1 MAIEPC
7 APYRVQPHHTTPMFK
22 PLPLLFVCITSSI
35 FGQGPAVTS
44 WIINPGS
51 DTGYNGILSNVL
63 EVNYTAT
70 DAYVSCTCV
79 PGYDIGPW
87 AGNPNTP
94 ANQDFTFKITRTPQQ
109 NTGTLVNTGL
119 GHIGVWRNGVS
130 IFNAKDGMSYNDQGV
145 WNRDALVFEGSSFD
159 ACLGHPAG
167 NGEYHHHVSP
177 NCLYV
182 HTNDEVHS
190 DLIGFAFD
198 GFPVYG
204 AFGSANTDG
213 TGGPARMRS
222 GYRLRA
228 ITERTSL
235 PNGTVLTAGQY
246 GPAIGGQYP
255 LGAFIE
261 DYEFVEGSGDL
272 DAHNGRFCIT
282 PDHPD
287 GTYAYFVTL
296 TEQLDPAYPYT
307 IGPTYYGTVQ
317 SGNTGPQSG
326 HNTVPGNAMLYDPS
340 TGVDSP
346 LPALGIEIFPVPSNG
361 EVNIRAN
368 GDEIIS
374 LDVVDVQ
381 GRSVRSQRVSG
392 RVATVP
398 LDQLATGPYSLRI
411 TMQDGHTIVRPFVRQ

>member
-1 MAIEPC
+1 MVRA
-7 APYRVQPHHTTPMFK
+7 
-22 PLPLLFVCITSSI
+22 LCIILYFATNALC
-35 FGQGPAVTS
+35 GQGPTVTS
-44 WIINPGS
+44 WIVNPGS

-94 ANQDFTFKITRTPQQ
+94 ANQDFTFRITRTPQQ
-109 NTGTLVNTGL
+109 NTGTLVNAGL

-130 IFNAKDGMSYNDQGV
+130 IFNARDGMSYNNQGI

-177 NCLYV
+177 NCLYN
-182 HTNDEVHS
+182 HLDNDVHS

-204 AFGSANTDG
+204 AYGFVNADG

-222 GYRLRA
+222 SYQLRG

-235 PNGTVLTAGQY
+235 PNGTVLAAGQY
-246 GPAIGGQYP
+246 GPAIADQYP

-261 DYEFVEGSGDL
+261 DYAFVDGSGDL
-272 DAHNGRFCIT
+272 DEHNGRFCIT
-282 PDHPD
+282 PEYPD
-287 GTYAYFVTL
+287 GIYAYFVTL
-296 TEQLDPAYPYT
+296 DDQLDPAYPYT

-317 SGNTGPQSG
+317 AGNTGPQSG
-326 HNTVPGNAMLYDPS
+326 HNTVPGNAVLFDPS
-340 TGVDSP
+340 TGIASVFDEG
-346 LPALGIEIFPVPSNG
+346 LLTVFPVPSEG
-361 EVNIRAN
+361 ELSIRTDGEALRSIQLF
-368 GDEIIS
+368 DA
-374 LDVVDVQ
+374 Q
-381 GRSVRSQRVSG
+381 GRSVGEHRVSG
-392 RVATVP
+392 TTATVDISA
-398 LDQLATGPYSLRI
+398 LSAGTYSARI
-411 TMQDGHTIVRPFVRQ
+411 TSRDASVVLRAFMKR

>member
-1 MAIEPC
+1 MIKQLPILLAC
-7 APYRVQPHHTTPMFK
+7 ATTS
-22 PLPLLFVCITSSI
+22 L

-44 WIINPGS
+44 WIVNPGS

-63 EVNYTAT
+63 EVNYTST

-109 NTGTLVNTGL
+109 NTGAPVNAGL

-130 IFNAKDGMSYNDQGV
+130 IFNAKDGMSYNNQGI

-159 ACLGHPAG
+159 ACLGHPAP

-204 AFGSANTDG
+204 AFGSANADG
-213 TGGPARMRS
+213 TGAIARMRS
-222 GYRLRA
+222 SYRLRD
-228 ITERTSL
+228 ITERTTL
-235 PNGTVLTAGQY
+235 PNGTVLATGQY

-261 DYEFVEGSGDL
+261 DYEFVNGFGDL
-272 DAHNGRFCIT
+272 DAHNGRTCVT
-282 PDHPD
+282 PDYPD
-287 GTYAYFVTL
+287 GIYAYFVTL
-296 TEQLDPAYPYT
+296 DEQLEPAYPYT
-307 IGPTYYGTVQ
+307 IGPTYFGTVQ
-317 SGNTGPQSG
+317 PGNTGPQSG
-326 HNTVPGNAMLYDPS
+326 HNTIPGNAVLFDPN
-340 TGVDSP
+340 TGITDAFDR
-346 LPALGIEIFPVPSNG
+346 ALMMYPVPSDG
-361 EVNIRAN
+361 ELTIRAD
-368 GDEIIS
+368 GSALSTVEVFDA
-374 LDVVDVQ
+374 Q
-381 GRSVRSQRVSG
+381 GRTVAFH
-392 RVATVP
+392 RVAGTMAVVEARA
-398 LDQLATGPYSLRI
+398 LLAGVYSARI
-411 TMQDGHTIVRPFVRQ
+411 TSVDGDITTRTFVRR